1 MMRHAED
8 DKSSN
13 RKGFDGH
20 FRFGF
25 REGLCLEAAFKWRKP
40 HQRSGLLFAVV
51 FRFLGFS
58 FLMQSLGSR
67 AVGLVALWRLQK
79 TMFFPS
85 NTCNET
91 S

>member
-67 AVGLVALWRLQK
+67 AVGLSCSVEVAK
-79 TMFFPS
+79 NHVFSF
-85 NTCNET
+85 
-91 S
+91 